1 MNKIQLCLMRS
12 WREWV
17 GVGAN
22 PANDGHWEYREESI
36 PLSEPIDVE
45 NMNLRHL
52 IESACR
58 ALQEQSDNLG
68 HSFLGWKQV

>member
-45 NMNLRHL
+45 NMNLRGGQWP
-52 IESACR
+52 S
-58 ALQEQSDNLG
+58 
-68 HSFLGWKQV
+68 